1 MSRVRL
7 LCLLMLPIA
16 LAGANHARADE
27 PLGRWIVVFPSAY
40 QAAIEPLCEQRKADG
55 FDVVRVVISDV
66 LTAEQL
72 QAGDA
77 EPLRN
82 TLKQLCSDGPSCVL
96 LVGAI
101 PARRLTDPV
110 DGTAIKT
117 SDWITLPT
125 LKGTVGRMLGQPSD
139 NGFGCLDDKLLP
151 TVAVGRFPARNVG
164 EVTRM
169 VEKTLAFERGL
180 KANLSRQRLALI
192 IGHPGGQSAIE
203 KRFGEQFVQSIA
215 GARFQ
220 KLHPRWTAQAVVHVP
235 SSPFVV
241 PTEQLNESSLSLL
254 GAGQLFAF
262 YFGHSGPQ
270 GCFSDGAWFLEH
282 AALSRLKTADRG
294 GVLFSCGCFG
304 CQLDGPLGEGY
315 GLSAMRSA
323 GGPVAV
329 IGSHGESYGA
339 IGQLALDG
347 LLVALNRETPPQRL
361 GEYWLATKAG
371 IARSPLDA
379 LTFWLYDQAD
389 GSRGRTSLEQQ
400 RREHLEMWLLLGDPA
415 LKLDVPNSRIELRA
429 DATARP
435 GETVRLSGTLPAGLN
450 VPTVRVQLERPFGS
464 ALPTPATN
472 AEPSTAHARA
482 NHLWLMSVEV
492 PVVGGQFEVTVPIPE
507 QPIYP
512 RLILRAIAVSPDQAA
527 SGACVL
533 TIKRQP

>member
-1 MSRVRL
+1 MNRL
-7 LCLLMLPIA
+7 LRLPIIGLLIA
-16 LAGANHARADE
+16 LSAATQSRADE
-27 PLGRWIVVFPSAY
+27 SLGRWIVVFPSVY

-55 FDVVRVVISDV
+55 FDVVRVVLSDV
-66 LTAEQL
+66 LTPEQL
-72 QAGDA
+72 QSGDT
-77 EPLRN
+77 EPLRSK
-82 TLKQLCSDGPSCVL
+82 LKQLCSDGPSCVL

-101 PARRLTDPV
+101 RAQKLTDPI
-110 DGTAIKT
+110 DGLPIKT

-125 LKGTVGRMLGQPSD
+125 LKGTDGRMFGQPSD

-151 TVAVGRFPARNVG
+151 TVAVGRFPARNVA

-180 KANLSRQRLALI
+180 KASSVRQRLALI
-192 IGHPGGQSAIE
+192 IGHPGGQSVIE

-215 GARFQ
+215 GSRFQ

-235 SSPFVV
+235 SSPFAV
-241 PTEQLNESSLSLL
+241 PTEQLNQSTLQLL

-262 YFGHSGPQ
+262 YFGHSGPP
-270 GCFSDGAWFLEH
+270 GCFSDGGWFLDH
-282 AALSRLKTADRG
+282 PAWSRLKSADRG

-304 CQLDGPLGEGY
+304 CQLDGPNGEGY
-315 GLSAMRSA
+315 GLAAMRSP

-347 LLVALNRETPPQRL
+347 LLLALNRETPPQRL

-389 GSRGRTSLEQQ
+389 GSRGRTTLEQQ

-429 DATARP
+429 DASARP
-435 GETVRLSGTLPAGLN
+435 GESLRLSGTLPAGFN

-464 ALPTPATN
+464 ALPAQT
-472 AEPSTAHARA
+472 RA
-482 NHLWLMSVEV
+482 NDLVLESFEL
-492 PVVGGQFEVTVPIPE
+492 PVVDGQFEVSVPIPE
-507 QPIYP
+507 QPRYP
-512 RLILRAIAVSPDQAA
+512 RLILRAIAISPDQTV
-527 SGACVL
+527 SGACVV